1 MQGRI
6 VSTVYFEGV
15 VYIFTEHGFVYEMRR
30 DSSKGSV
37 EFRLVHRMTEM

>member
-6 VSTVYFEGV
+6 VSTVYFEGI

-30 DSSKGSV
+30 DRSNDTV
-37 EFRLVHRMTEM
+37 EFRLIHRMTEM